1 MMLHWNRGVTWLAS
15 SLGTGCFS
23 GGIGGV
29 SVMSRPAQFDLL
41 KLQSVRT
48 GLPAKHLPSA
58 LVT

>member
-1 MMLHWNRGVTWLAS
+1 MVLHWNRRVTWLAS

-29 SVMSRPAQFDLL
+29 SVMSRPLFDLL
-41 KLQSVRT
+41 KLQSVRI